1 MSRKDEIYSPALKE
15 KKIPILTLDN
25 KWHRL
30 FTQTNPNKTILR
42 LEEELNDL
50 LKKQGKATTESKDIK
65 RLKKKLMQEI
75 VENAE
80 GTAEGNNQKALKK
93 MEDNKRLI
101 NECNERLTMYED
113 QLIELPGEIDR
124 VNRELMLQTMD
135 ICYDTLK
142 TNETEIEETAKW
154 VAAIRVELKKRLI
167 RKQEM
172 EQMNQ
177 ELYSYMHDIFGAE
190 VIEIF
195 DMKYGNYSVQ
205 AEAFTAET
213 VKKDSV
219 MQNPDHSKAEVSEKK
234 ESLSEKKTD
243 KT

>member
-30 FTQTNPNKTILR
+30 FTQTNPNKAILR

-135 ICYDTLK
+135 IYYDTLK

-213 VKKDSV
+213 VKK
-219 MQNPDHSKAEVSEKK
+219 
-234 ESLSEKKTD
+234 
-243 KT
+243 

>member
-42 LEEELNDL
+42 LEEELNEL

-93 MEDNKRLI
+93 LEDNKRLI

-135 ICYDTLK
+135 SCYDTLK
-142 TNETEIEETAKW
+142 ANEAEIEETAKW

-172 EQMNQ
+172 ELMNQ

-195 DMKYGNYSVQ
+195 DMKY
-205 AEAFTAET
+205 EKE
-213 VKKDSV
+213 
-219 MQNPDHSKAEVSEKK
+219 NPDYTEPEGTEKK
-234 ESLSEKKTD
+234 E
-243 KT
+243 

>member
-177 ELYSYMHDIFGAE
+177 ELYSYMHDILGAE
-190 VIEIF
+190 VSEIF

-213 VKKDSV
+213 VKK
-219 MQNPDHSKAEVSEKK
+219 
-234 ESLSEKKTD
+234 
-243 KT
+243 